1 MNIYIILILLLIFKI
16 INEWT
21 CKPNYNINNRNCKYR
36 DKITKDGLFYKENLL
51 PYYEHKKLKDKY
63 YKKYDTN
70 TIEIDVNDTFLNNKN
85 FINYLRKI
93 TKQPTLQLVNKND
106 KRQAWLRYY
115 DNNIKNLYE
124 LFHVDGKRYNCNAF
138 QYRVVYCIYNK
149 SDASFITKKNNCKEI
164 ELPTKENSL
173 VIIEAENL
181 VHRVNFNKGCRLM
194 LMADYTTDLNR
205 GIHGNLVYVWDNIWF
220 KLQKIISKLNI

>member
-1 MNIYIILILLLIFKI
+1 M
-16 INEWT
+16 
-21 CKPNYNINNRNCKYR
+21 
-36 DKITKDGLFYKENLL
+36 FYKENLL

-70 TIEIDVNDTFLNNKN
+70 TIEIDVNDTFLNNKK

-106 KRQAWLRYY
+106 KRQAWLRYC

-138 QYRVVYCIYNK
+138 SI
-149 SDASFITKKNNCKEI
+149 
-164 ELPTKENSL
+164 
-173 VIIEAENL
+173 
-181 VHRVNFNKGCRLM
+181 
-194 LMADYTTDLNR
+194 
-205 GIHGNLVYVWDNIWF
+205 
-220 KLQKIISKLNI
+220 